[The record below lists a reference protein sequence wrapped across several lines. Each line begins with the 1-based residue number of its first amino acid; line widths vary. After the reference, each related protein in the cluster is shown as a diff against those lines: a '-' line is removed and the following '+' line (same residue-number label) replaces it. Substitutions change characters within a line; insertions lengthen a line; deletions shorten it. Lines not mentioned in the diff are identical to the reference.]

1 MFQKIKSAICYFSK
15 GELALW
21 GISVC
26 CILLSFLLFDRENYF
41 TLLSSL
47 IGVTSLIFCA
57 KGHPFGQ
64 LLIILFS
71 LLYGAISFTFA
82 YYGEMITYLGM
93 TLLMAVFS
101 WISWLKNPYNG
112 NKAQVKINK
121 LSGRETV
128 FMFALTAAVTFAF
141 YFILAAL
148 HTANL
153 IPSTVS
159 VATSFL
165 ASYLT
170 FRRSAYYALAYALN
184 DAVLIV
190 LWTMAALEDASYL
203 SVIICFLLFFI
214 NDIYGFISW
223 SKRKK
228 QQMQQSA
235 E

>member
-1 MFQKIKSAICYFSK
+1 MLQKIKSAVTCFSK

-21 GISVC
+21 GASVF
-26 CILLSFLLFDRENYF
+26 CIVLSFLLFDRENYF

-47 IGVTSLIFCA
+47 IGVTSLIYCA

-93 TLLMAVFS
+93 TLPMAVFS

-112 NKAQVKINK
+112 NRAQVKINR
-121 LSGRETV
+121 LSGRETI

-170 FRRSAYYALAYALN
+170 FRRSAFYALAYALN

-190 LWTMAALEDASYL
+190 LWTMAALEDISYL
-203 SVIICFLLFFI
+203 SVIICFLLFFV

-228 QQMQQSA
+228 QQARQSA

>member
-1 MFQKIKSAICYFSK
+1 
-15 GELALW
+15 
-21 GISVC
+21 
-26 CILLSFLLFDRENYF
+26 
-41 TLLSSL
+41 
-47 IGVTSLIFCA
+47 
-57 KGHPFGQ
+57 
-64 LLIILFS
+64 
-71 LLYGAISFTFA
+71 
-82 YYGEMITYLGM
+82 MITYLGM
-93 TLLMAVFS
+93 TLPMAVFS

-112 NKAQVKINK
+112 NKTQVKINR
-121 LSGRETV
+121 LNRRETV

>member
-1 MFQKIKSAICYFSK
+1 MFQKIKSAIRYFSK

-21 GISVC
+21 GVSVF
-26 CILLSFLLFDRENYF
+26 CILLSFWLFDRENYF

-93 TLLMAVFS
+93 TLPMAVFS

-121 LSGRETV
+121 LHRRETV
-128 FMFALTAAVTFAF
+128 FMLALTAAVTFAF

>member
-1 MFQKIKSAICYFSK
+1 MFQKIKSTIHYFSK

-71 LLYGAISFTFA
+71 LLYGAISFTFS

-93 TLLMAVFS
+93 TLPMAVFS

-121 LSGRETV
+121 FNRRETV